1 LHTYSKKE
9 ILELIAKAEKLE
21 LVFRWILKEYK
32 ERLYWLIRRM
42 VIDHAD
48 ADDVLQ
54 ETYLKIWQNLRK
66 FRGDSDLYT
75 WIYRI
80 GVNECLTFLQ
90 KKKKRLAGM
99 KNYSNDLSEQLHA
112 DPWFDGNEAQIKLQ
126 KAILTLPAQQR
137 LVFNMR
143 YFEEVK
149 YRDMAEILNKS
160 VGALKA
166 NYHHASKKIEEYI
179 KKH

>member
-1 LHTYSKKE
+1 MLNFPPKKE
-9 ILELIAKAEKLE
+9 KAFGRYE
-21 LVFRWILKEYK
+21 
-32 ERLYWLIRRM
+32 
-42 VIDHAD
+42 
-48 ADDVLQ
+48 
-54 ETYLKIWQNLRK
+54 
-66 FRGDSDLYT
+66 
-75 WIYRI
+75 
-80 GVNECLTFLQ
+80 
-90 KKKKRLAGM
+90 
-99 KNYSNDLSEQLHA
+99 NYSNDLSEQLHA